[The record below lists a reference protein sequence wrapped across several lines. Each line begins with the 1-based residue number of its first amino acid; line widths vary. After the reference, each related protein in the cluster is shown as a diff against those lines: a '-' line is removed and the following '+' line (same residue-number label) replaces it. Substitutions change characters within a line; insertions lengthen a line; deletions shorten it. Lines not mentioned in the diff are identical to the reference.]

1 MQTYNIVLLG
11 GSNSIIKDGLRSGL
25 EQENIHLTNLALG
38 MTGSL
43 QNLYELKLPHNQEV
57 ISKADIIIT
66 ESFIN
71 DLCLCKDGIA
81 GIEIVLRSIH
91 WFYGEL
97 AKLDKKVLVLILPFW
112 DGNYSEEIERVYNI
126 HKICVGK
133 YGFNAIDMQ
142 KFYQQKG
149 VMNFF
154 MRGDKLHQIS
164 PLMRL
169 LGKNIANNLGLFHHH
184 LMATETP
191 KIEFGIISPKEMEVE
206 GGDLESYEI
215 KNSLFCKE
223 VFRLEEG
230 VKLRFQKSYYKAYLV
245 GLHVW
250 NDEKSSN
257 EYYSVASKLCIQTK
271 DICMVKAVSNLRIF
285 QTLTPILIDEKVM
298 IFLAANYKSITHK
311 SEGANKILKEIL
323 PYCNLIDFFVVYGEF
338 LEEDLMGQKVEIKN
352 DFNFLIPNVEFYK
365 ELIQKYLEGLELVR
379 GKNLEERLGEAVL
392 KVSKRWYKGGYLWLW
407 YKARQIKKKYA
418 KEFNEKE

>member
-112 DGNYSEEIERVYNI
+112 DGNYSEEIERIYNI

-206 GGDLESYEI
+206 GG
-215 KNSLFCKE
+215 
-223 VFRLEEG
+223 G
-230 VKLRFQKSYYKAYLV
+230 
-245 GLHVW
+245 
-250 NDEKSSN
+250 
-257 EYYSVASKLCIQTK
+257 
-271 DICMVKAVSNLRIF
+271 
-285 QTLTPILIDEKVM
+285 
-298 IFLAANYKSITHK
+298 
-311 SEGANKILKEIL
+311 
-323 PYCNLIDFFVVYGEF
+323 GEF
-338 LEEDLMGQKVEIKN
+338 KI
-352 DFNFLIPNVEFYK
+352 F
-365 ELIQKYLEGLELVR
+365 
-379 GKNLEERLGEAVL
+379 
-392 KVSKRWYKGGYLWLW
+392 
-407 YKARQIKKKYA
+407 
-418 KEFNEKE
+418 